1 MGRPDLWHRNVIEL
15 ALADGRFSAFLHAV
29 RHAGMEDLLSG
40 PGPFIL
46 FAPID
51 AAFSAISQGLRH
63 TLQGELGTLSRVVSH
78 HVVRGATEL
87 SRLTGNCSLCSLAG
101 GNLIVVPGRIL
112 RVDDARILETNL
124 HSRNGCLV
132 PINRLL
138 LPEDTRESGI

>member
-1 MGRPDLWHRNVIEL
+1 MKRPDLWHRNVIEL

-51 AAFSAISQGLRH
+51 AAFSAISQGVRH
-63 TLQGELGTLSRVVSH
+63 TLCGELGTLSRVVSH
-78 HVVRGATEL
+78 HVVRGATEI
-87 SRLTGNCSLCSLAG
+87 SRLTGNCSLYTLAG
-101 GNLIVVPGRIL
+101 RYLTVVPGRIL
-112 RVDDARILETNL
+112 RVDNARILETDL
-124 HSRNGCLV
+124 LSRNGCLV

-138 LPEDTRESGI
+138 LPDETRESGI

>member
-29 RHAGMEDLLSG
+29 RHAGLEDLLSG

-51 AAFSAISQGLRH
+51 AAFSTISQGLRN
-63 TLQGELGTLSRVVSH
+63 TLRGELGTLSRVVSH

-87 SRLTGNCSLCSLAG
+87 SRLTENCNLYSLAG
-101 GNLIVVPGRIL
+101 RSLTIIPGRIL
-112 RVDDARILETNL
+112 RVENARILETDL
-124 HSRNGCLV
+124 LSRNGCLV

-138 LPEDTRESGI
+138 LPKDPRETGV

>member
-1 MGRPDLWHRNVIEL
+1 MRRPDLWHRNVIEL

-51 AAFSAISQGLRH
+51 AAFSVISHGLRH
-63 TLQGELGTLSRVVSH
+63 TLQEELGTLSRVVSH

-87 SRLTGNCSLCSLAG
+87 SRLTVNCSMYSLAG
-101 GNLIVVPGRIL
+101 RRLTVVPGRVL
-112 RVDDARILETNL
+112 RVDDARILETDL
-124 HSRNGCLV
+124 LSRNGCLV

-138 LPEDTRESGI
+138 LPDDTCEYGI

>member
-1 MGRPDLWHRNVIEL
+1 MRRPDLWHRNVIEL

-63 TLQGELGTLSRVVSH
+63 TLRGEIGILSRVVSH
-78 HVVRGATEL
+78 HVVQGATEL
-87 SRLTGNCSLCSLAG
+87 SRLTEICSLYSLAG
-101 GNLIVVPGRIL
+101 RCLTVVPGRIL
-112 RVDDARILETNL
+112 QVDDALILETDL
-124 HSRNGCLV
+124 LSRNGYLV

-138 LPEDTRESGI
+138 LPGDTRESGI